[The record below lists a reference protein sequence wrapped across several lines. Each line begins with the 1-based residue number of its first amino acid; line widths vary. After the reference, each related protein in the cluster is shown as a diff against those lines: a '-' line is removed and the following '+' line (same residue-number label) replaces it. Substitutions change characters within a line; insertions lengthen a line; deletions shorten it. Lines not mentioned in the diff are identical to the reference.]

1 MNRSQTVDLTVKAC
15 LELGSV
21 EPIIKHIPTA
31 QTFQELFRACK
42 QICKAA
48 GVPKPVKL
56 HKMRIVYLD
65 VEGDK
70 IEVTDD
76 SELQMAYATALSFD
90 SKVKFFIE
98 LTDYVHVVAPDVKP
112 VEIVA
117 PVVAA
122 PE

>member
-1 MNRSQTVDLTVKAC
+1 MNQSQTVDLTVKAC

-21 EPIIKHIPTA
+21 EPIIKRIPTA

-76 SELQMAYATALSFD
+76 PELQMAYATALSFD

>member
-1 MNRSQTVDLTVKAC
+1 M
-15 LELGSV
+15 
-21 EPIIKHIPTA
+21 
-31 QTFQELFRACK
+31 
-42 QICKAA
+42 
-48 GVPKPVKL
+48 